1 MISEH
6 DADPA
11 HLYRLEREALLALLR
26 SLSEEQLRR
35 TVPATPA
42 WSVHDVVAHVVGIT
56 ADLNAQQFGSGDPDA
71 WTAAQVATRS
81 GRTVDE
87 LALEWERESPQ
98 FEDGLRAFGYE
109 MGSHF
114 LGDLLQHAQDV
125 RSALGLERVPDDDDA
140 LAVALDHYLDT
151 FHLALV
157 AAGVG
162 SVDVRVADDEWAL
175 GSGTVVAAVRTGR
188 FEMFRSLGGRRGA
201 AQVRA
206 LDWTGDVEAV
216 LPFVSPYGLPEDDI
230 VDP

>member
-1 MISEH
+1 VISEH

-56 ADLNAQQFGSGDPDA
+56 ADLNAQEFGSGDPDA

-81 GRTVDE
+81 DRTVDE
-87 LALEWERESPQ
+87 LAAEWAHESAQ
-98 FEDGLRAFGYE
+98 FEDGLRAFGYD

-125 RSALGLERVPDDDDA
+125 RSALDLERVPDDDS

-162 SVDVRVADDEWAL
+162 SVSVGLADDEWAL
-175 GSGTVVAAVRTGR
+175 GSGPVVAALRTGR
-188 FEMFRSLGGRRGA
+188 FEAFRCLGGRRSA
-201 AQVRA
+201 TQVRA

-216 LPFVSPYGLPEDDI
+216 LPLVSPYGLPADDV

>member
-56 ADLNAQQFGSGDPDA
+56 ADLNAQEFGSVDPDA

-81 GRTVDE
+81 DRTVDE
-87 LALEWERESPQ
+87 LASEWEHESAQ

-125 RSALGLERVPDDDDA
+125 RSALGLERVPDDDS

-162 SVDVRVADDEWAL
+162 AVSVRVADDEWVL
-175 GSGTVVAAVRTGR
+175 GTGPVVAALGADR

-201 AQVRA
+201 AQARA
-206 LDWTGDVEAV
+206 LEWTGDVEAV
-216 LPFVSPYGLPEDDI
+216 LPFVSPYGLPADDV